1 VSLLATAQPLVT
13 HLAAS
18 SASSPKHDMNLGQA
32 IVYGIVQGLTEFL
45 PISSTAHLRIVPALF
60 NWDDPGAPFTAVIQL
75 GTTLAV
81 VLYFWRE
88 LIQVGSAWIRGLVD
102 KSVRG
107 TLEYRMGWYLILA
120 TIPVGIFGIAF
131 SHQIETGARNLW
143 IISITMIAL
152 AFVLLWAERVGTRNR
167 EEEDLDVRDALAVGT
182 AQALALIPGASR
194 SGTTI
199 TAGLFRGLDRSAA
212 ARFSFL
218 LSIPAVVLSGLY
230 EARKIGDD
238 GGAGAGLTG
247 VALIFAFVVGLAS
260 IVWLMRWISK
270 HSTYVFIYYRV
281 IVGVMLIALL
291 ATGVI
296 DATSK

>member
-18 SASSPKHDMNLGQA
+18 SSPKHDMTLLQA
-32 IVYGIVQGLTEFL
+32 VVYGIVQGLTEFL
-45 PISSTAHLRIVPALF
+45 PISSTGHLRIVPALF

-88 LIQVGSAWIRGLVD
+88 LLQVGSAWFRGLVD

-120 TIPVGIFGIAF
+120 TIPVAIFGVAF

-143 IISITMIAL
+143 IISVTMIVL

-199 TAGLFRGLDRSAA
+199 TAGLFRGLDRAAA

-218 LSIPAVVLSGLY
+218 LSIPAVLLSALY
-230 EARKIGDD
+230 EARKIGDK

>member
-1 VSLLATAQPLVT
+1 VSSLGTAQLLA
-13 HLAAS
+13 S
-18 SASSPKHDMNLGQA
+18 SDQHSVNLLQA

-75 GTTLAV
+75 GTLAAV

-88 LIQVGSAWIRGLVD
+88 LFQVAGAWLRGFVD

-120 TIPVGIFGIAF
+120 TVPVSIFGVAF

-143 IISITMIAL
+143 LISAIMIAL
-152 AFVLLWAERVGTRNR
+152 ALVLALAERVGTRTR
-167 EEEDLDVRDALAVGT
+167 DEEELNGRDAVVVGG
-182 AQALALIPGASR
+182 AQALSLIPGASR

-199 TAGLFRGLDRSAA
+199 TAGLFRGLDRPTA

-230 EARKIGDD
+230 EARKIGDK

-247 VALIFAFVVGLAS
+247 VALILAFVVGLAS
-260 IVWLMRWISK
+260 IVWLMRWISR
-270 HSTYVFIYYRV
+270 HSMYLFVWYRV
-281 IVGVMLIALL
+281 ALGLLLIGLL
-291 ATGVI
+291 SAGVI
-296 DATSK
+296 SATS

>member
-1 VSLLATAQPLVT
+1 MSLLATAQPLVT

-120 TIPVGIFGIAF
+120 TIPVGIFGVAF

-143 IISITMIAL
+143 IISITMIVL

-199 TAGLFRGLDRSAA
+199 TAGLFRGLDRAAA

-260 IVWLMRWISK
+260 IVWLMRWITK